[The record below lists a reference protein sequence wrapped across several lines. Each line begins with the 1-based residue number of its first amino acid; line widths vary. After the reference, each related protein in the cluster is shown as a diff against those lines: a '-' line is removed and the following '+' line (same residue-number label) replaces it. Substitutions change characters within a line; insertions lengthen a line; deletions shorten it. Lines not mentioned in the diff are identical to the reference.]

1 MELTFKPGKPQ
12 DLWSDGLQRLYML
25 WGAEERWKD
34 IAITVLSDRA
44 VPPDWRDF
52 DYEVLHLSECDSNTI
67 IRAAGQVPFG
77 AEKRMVLVK
86 GAEKWRERSY
96 ASDAESFAEKVAS
109 IPDTA
114 CVVLVAAALD
124 DDSRRKT
131 IISPKFDAAIKK
143 VGATVACGQ
152 LQGDALI
159 RWIVEE
165 CAQAEKVM
173 PVESAALLVETAGSS
188 LVRLG
193 QEIQKLVA
201 YVGNRPNISQQDIQ
215 TLVSELPE
223 DTLFQTVDAV
233 MRGDTDNALLLLS
246 ELHRHDPRPQAVA
259 GKFLAILSR
268 QIKLVWQ
275 ARWLIDQRI
284 PPGGVRNLSPELAAA
299 LPVETCITQVAFKA
313 GALFGMAKQWNFG
326 RLTRA
331 QELLLQC
338 DMANKGG
345 ADDEEAVF
353 GQDVVTNIQ
362 LLVILLTTN
371 A

>member
-12 DLWSDGLQRLYML
+12 ELWSTGLQRLYML

-34 IAITVLSDRA
+34 IAIGALSDRA
-44 VPPDWRDF
+44 VPEEWRDF
-52 DYEVLHLSECDSNTI
+52 DYEVLHLAECDANAI

-77 AEKRMVLVK
+77 AERRMVLVK
-86 GAEKWRERSY
+86 GAEKWRERGAS
-96 ASDAESFAEKVAS
+96 SDADTFAEKAAA
-109 IPDTA
+109 IPATA
-114 CVVLVAAALD
+114 CVVLVASALED
-124 DDSRRKT
+124 EARRKT

-152 LQGDALI
+152 LQGEALTS
-159 RWIVEE
+159 WIVDE
-165 CAQAEKVM
+165 CRLAGKAISPET
-173 PVESAALLVETAGSS
+173 AAVLVETAGSS
-188 LVRLG
+188 LIRLG
-193 QEIQKLVA
+193 HELQKLTA
-201 YVGNRPNISQQDIQ
+201 FVGERPSVTAQDIQ
-215 TLVSELPE
+215 NLVSDLPE

-268 QIKLVWQ
+268 QVKLVWQ
-275 ARWLIDQRI
+275 ARWLSEQRVSSSN
-284 PPGGVRNLSPELAAA
+284 VRNLSPQILEL
-299 LPVETCITQVAFKA
+299 LPTEACITQVAFKA
-313 GALFGMAKQWNFG
+313 GAIFNMAKNWGFT
-326 RLTRA
+326 RLTKA

-338 DMANKGG
+338 DMANKAG
-345 ADDEEAVF
+345 ADNDDVVF
-353 GQDVVTNIQ
+353 GQDVVRNLQ